1 MYCVYM
7 SEQYLK
13 DEIASE
19 LYGEFIDENYQ
30 WREELPVTPP
40 ESADETPDFLKEKG
54 DVETELLTG
63 EGRE

>member
-19 LYGEFIDENYQ
+19 LYGEYIDENYQ
-30 WREELPVTPP
+30 WREELPV
-40 ESADETPDFLKEKG
+40 SHSDSSPDFLKEKG